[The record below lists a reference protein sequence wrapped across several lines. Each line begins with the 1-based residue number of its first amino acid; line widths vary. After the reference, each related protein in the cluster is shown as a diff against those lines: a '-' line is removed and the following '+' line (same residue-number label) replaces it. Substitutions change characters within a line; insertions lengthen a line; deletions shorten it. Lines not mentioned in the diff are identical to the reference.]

1 MKRGLK
7 IGIICG
13 ASVIGVAII
22 TLVTIALIKTSSF
35 KDSLT
40 DFTDIKILVFKC
52 YRKLKLL

>member
-22 TLVTIALIKTSSF
+22 TLVTIALTTLPISME
-35 KDSLT
+35 
-40 DFTDIKILVFKC
+40 VMC
-52 YRKLKLL
+52 